1 MKKTEAIEI
10 AKKYFG
16 DLFGNPKNL
25 GLDVYE
31 IIDKNSFWFV
41 SLVIIDETKV
51 EPSQLRCMIDKTSSE
66 VMKEVPFRSM
76 EDQLFA
82 FKLGFRECQVDLK
95 ILSIDNLKDTIE
107 LLLGLRL
114 SYVIPELENGVIWK
128 IGKTFSVDEIK
139 GRLEKLPCVF
149 KNQTFKIKW
158 NLGSFENIIKSKA
171 FTFELSTSKKEY
183 PRVYGELIDKDE
195 LLS

>member
-1 MKKTEAIEI
+1 MIKEEAIEI

-16 DLFGNPKNL
+16 DLFGNAENL
-25 GLDVYE
+25 DLGVYE
-31 IIDKNSFWFV
+31 VIDKDSFWFV
-41 SLVIIDETKV
+41 SLVIIDQTKV

-66 VMKEVPFRSM
+66 VMKEVPFRSI

-82 FKLGFRECQVDLK
+82 FKLGFRECQVDIK
-95 ILSIDNLKDTIE
+95 ISSIANLKDSID

-114 SYVIPELENGVIWK
+114 SYVIPELENKVIWK
-128 IGKTFSVDEIK
+128 IGETFSADEIK
-139 GRLEKLPCVF
+139 DRLENLPCVF
-149 KNQTFKIKW
+149 KNQTFGIKW
-158 NLGSFENIIKSKA
+158 YLGAFENIIKSKA

-183 PRVYGELIDKDE
+183 PRVYGELIDKDG